1 MLFPE
6 PYCQDKKQVE
16 LGLSNYTS
24 IFANNVYIAGLETEV
39 DELYIYVDKLKTV
52 HFDLIKLS
60 DVM

>member
-6 PYCQDKKQVE
+6 PYCQGKKQVE

-39 DELYIYVDKLKTV
+39 DELYIYVDKLKTAHV
-52 HFDLIKLS
+52 DLIKLS

>member
-39 DELYIYVDKLKTV
+39 DELYIY
-52 HFDLIKLS
+52 
-60 DVM
+60 M

>member
-6 PYCQDKKQVE
+6 PYCQGKKQVE

-39 DELYIYVDKLKTV
+39 DELYIY
-52 HFDLIKLS
+52 
-60 DVM
+60 M